1 MLAHFISKNNFV
13 SLHCFLNRHE
23 SELLCSIWRTS
34 GKSHEDQTVQFSP
47 FGDYRLQQ
55 CEEEALDI
63 WLRLYH
69 LLFPPSVVLKERS
82 VSSSLETEA
91 RLEVTTEPC

>member
-1 MLAHFISKNNFV
+1 MLAHFISKNNLV
-13 SLHCFLNRHE
+13 SLHCFLNRHKANFYAAFGKPQQNPV
-23 SELLCSIWRTS
+23 RTS
-34 GKSHEDQTVQFSP
+34 WCSFLLLE
-47 FGDYRLQQ
+47 RLQQ

-63 WLRLYH
+63 WLYH

-82 VSSSLETEA
+82 VTSRLETEA